1 MPPPHDL
8 RCPVNP
14 FRVND
19 YTGICDRCGAKVWL
33 SDLSW
38 QEEFAGFGLIN
49 LNLLVCRD
57 CLDIPN
63 ESLKAIIIGPDSVPP
78 RWPRPYNYAQQNA
91 GGTAAPTNVREFL
104 FDGDDPG

>member
-1 MPPPHDL
+1 MDAPS
-8 RCPVNP
+8 
-14 FRVND
+14 F
-19 YTGICDRCGAKVWL
+19 TGEPGALPSDRECDARPAP
-33 SDLSW
+33 
-38 QEEFAGFGLIN
+38 EAE
-49 LNLLVCRD
+49 LLVCRD